1 MEKKPAEDLHLPAP
15 KGGQVM
21 VTAKPT
27 VTERE
32 IVQERGNI
40 IQTLHAAY
48 LTLNDAMAEFQQRW
62 DANPAMSIAEGVIE
76 GTADG
81 GSTWLS
87 DQAEMFEKQYWQQLG
102 KQIEEFAGGCI
113 DRLAIYSRQQ
123 YNDLARDV
131 NRLVADPDKTIY
143 NWAWWQQS
151 IEGAVSGAAQEQIAK
166 LEALEA
172 DARRTARAVAGSA
185 EKARKL
191 YKHRAAIMNLP
202 VLIAEGDPKPIQA
215 FVENELMDIDPEL
228 AKAIRGDQRFAIVL
242 EVLADN
248 ETTLTYI
255 AYAGLMIEAIPPNFV
270 AYIAGKGAMY
280 LIIELVLLLATALLS
295 AGTAAAARI
304 ATLLARLAMT
314 GARLSGASRKF
325 QRAKIAIAAFV
336 RAIEDLQTAVTQIHQ
351 LGPKLISARSKG
363 LVVTGRTE
371 TKLLAKKQSIRRDKR
386 CRICGST
393 KHPTPRNRR
402 GTVVYK

>member
-1 MEKKPAEDLHLPAP
+1 MEKRSEEDLRLAAP
-15 KGGQVM
+15 KSGSVI

-40 IQTLHAAY
+40 VQTLHAAY

-62 DANPAMSIAEGVIE
+62 DANPAMSIAEGVVE
-76 GTADG
+76 GAADG

-102 KQIEEFAGGCI
+102 KQIEEFSGGCI

-151 IEGAVSGAAQEQIAK
+151 IEGAVTGTMQEQAAR
-166 LEALEA
+166 LQALEA
-172 DARRTARAVAGSA
+172 EARRTARMVAGSA

-191 YKHRAAIMNLP
+191 YQHRAAIMNLP

-242 EVLADN
+242 EILADN
-248 ETTLTYI
+248 ETTLSYI
-255 AYAGLMIEAIPPNFV
+255 AYAGLMIEAIPPNFI
-270 AYIAGKGAMY
+270 AYIGGKGAVY
-280 LIIELVLLLATALLS
+280 LIIELVLLVATALLS
-295 AGTAAAARI
+295 AGAAAAARI
-304 ATLLARLAMT
+304 ASLLARLAMT
-314 GARLSGASRKF
+314 GAKLSGASRKF
-325 QRAKIAIAAFV
+325 QRAKVAIAAFV
-336 RAIEDLQTAVTQIHQ
+336 RAVEDLQSAVEQIHQ
-351 LGPKLISARSKG
+351 LGPKLISARSRG
-363 LVVTGRTE
+363 LVVRGNTE
-371 TKLLAKKQSIRRDKR
+371 TTLLAKKQSIRRDKR

-393 KHPTPRNRR
+393 NHPTPRNRR
-402 GTVVYK
+402 GTVIYQ

>member
-1 MEKKPAEDLHLPAP
+1 MENKPAVLHVPAP
-15 KGGQVM
+15 KDGQVT

-32 IVQERGNI
+32 IVEERGNI

-48 LTLNDAMAEFQQRW
+48 LTLNDEMAEFQRRW
-62 DANPAMSIAEGVIE
+62 DAGPAMSIAEGVIE
-76 GTADG
+76 GAHDG

-102 KQIEEFAGGCI
+102 KQIEEFTGGCI
-113 DRLAIYSRQQ
+113 DRMATYSRQQ
-123 YNDLARDV
+123 YDDLARDV
-131 NRLVADPDKTIY
+131 NRLVANPDKTIY
-143 NWAWWQQS
+143 NWAWWQKS
-151 IEGAVSGAAQEQIAK
+151 IGDAVGGAVQEQVAR

-172 DARRTARAVAGSA
+172 DAKLTARAVIGSA
-185 EKARKL
+185 DKARKL

-248 ETTLTYI
+248 ESTLTYI

-270 AYIAGKGAMY
+270 AYVAGKGAMY
-280 LIIELVLLLATALLS
+280 LIIELVLLAATALLS

-304 ATLLARLAMT
+304 ATLLARLAVT
-314 GARLSGASRKF
+314 SSKLSGASRKF
-325 QRAKIAIAAFV
+325 RRAKVAIAAFV
-336 RAIEDLQTAVTQIHQ
+336 RAVEDLQTAVGQIHQ

-363 LVVTGRTE
+363 LVVKGN
-371 TKLLAKKQSIRRDKR
+371 TKTTLLAKKEGIRRDKR

-393 KHPTPRNRR
+393 THPTPRNRR
-402 GTVVYK
+402 GTVVYE